1 MSSSS
6 APSFSPLKE
15 RLSNA
20 LSTLT
25 LSPPSSS
32 DAFEQYKKDREK
44 RLQKEQRAVQKKI
57 SAFHRTVT
65 GAVFSGTIKYFE
77 DEEDNNDSH
86 QAHGTLPGSARSQEG
101 VTAVPT
107 ALVTA
112 GPEADATGAVAPAA
126 PTLQLKPISP
136 DSTVS
141 ASPDAISSASVA
153 SSAAS
158 EIELAQ
164 RNEHPHRHHHH
175 HYMQHRRVRIGVVDI
190 APKDG
195 PRRHKHTSRAE
206 HYETFAKYY
215 NDTPG
220 GRPLE
225 IFFDVFLKDI
235 PREDTRVTFLVTP
248 GEDDEYVAVACNV
261 VDRYNRFNI

>member
-1 MSSSS
+1 M
-6 APSFSPLKE
+6 
-15 RLSNA
+15 
-20 LSTLT
+20 
-25 LSPPSSS
+25 
-32 DAFEQYKKDREK
+32 
-44 RLQKEQRAVQKKI
+44 QKKI

-77 DEEDNNDSH
+77 DEEDNVDSH
-86 QAHGTLPGSARSQEG
+86 PAHGASPGSACPPEG
-101 VTAVPT
+101 ATVIPA
-107 ALVTA
+107 ALVEA
-112 GPEADATGAVAPAA
+112 GPEGDASGAVAPAS
-126 PTLQLKPISP
+126 PTLQLKPIAP
-136 DSTVS
+136 DPTVS
-141 ASPDAISSASVA
+141 ASSEAVSSASMV

-158 EIELAQ
+158 EVELAQ
-164 RNEHPHRHHHH
+164 TSEHPHRHHHHH